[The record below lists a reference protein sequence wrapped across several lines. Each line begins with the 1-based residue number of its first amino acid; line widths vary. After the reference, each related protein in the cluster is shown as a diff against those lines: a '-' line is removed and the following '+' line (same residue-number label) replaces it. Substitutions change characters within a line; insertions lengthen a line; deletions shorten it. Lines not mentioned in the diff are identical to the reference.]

1 MILRFLRISKRFYN
15 PPTKK
20 SWSKQHPDFRT
31 RRPLVEPYNLGRLH
45 PEKEWWK
52 LPKKGLSPSTF
63 MGFPDVAHLEKR
75 GGSLYANLMDG
86 NTLSMVIYRAIQ
98 HDVKD
103 AQIWHSLTRQAL
115 KLAMSLDPY
124 VVSLLF
130 LYLSRS
136 NWYDHQFIVTF
147 TGRILATLS
156 EFTIV
161 ECANVLMAMENTKFF
176 HEKTQKH
183 VIQHAESLC
192 LSDIRS
198 ITVDD
203 ALKLLAVIKQ
213 DMMGVDNILVALG
226 EIVEV
231 SDISTTDEMV
241 LIQSMEALCNIRD
254 RVDRLCVTR
263 IFDELCNRLEADKIC
278 NHARN
283 IAILQTMACFHYRRP
298 MAIELIQQRLH
309 NNVHTANT
317 LEMCQYM
324 YFSTVTDRCLPSDDV
339 YSNLSIRCVRQRW
352 SICVM
357 YLLPMQMHSRI

>member
-176 HEKTQKH
+176 HEKY
-183 VIQHAESLC
+183 VYIIIFY
-192 LSDIRS
+192 LS
-198 ITVDD
+198 
-203 ALKLLAVIKQ
+203 
-213 DMMGVDNILVALG
+213 
-226 EIVEV
+226 
-231 SDISTTDEMV
+231 
-241 LIQSMEALCNIRD
+241 
-254 RVDRLCVTR
+254 
-263 IFDELCNRLEADKIC
+263 
-278 NHARN
+278 
-283 IAILQTMACFHYRRP
+283 
-298 MAIELIQQRLH
+298 
-309 NNVHTANT
+309 
-317 LEMCQYM
+317 
-324 YFSTVTDRCLPSDDV
+324 
-339 YSNLSIRCVRQRW
+339 
-352 SICVM
+352 
-357 YLLPMQMHSRI
+357 